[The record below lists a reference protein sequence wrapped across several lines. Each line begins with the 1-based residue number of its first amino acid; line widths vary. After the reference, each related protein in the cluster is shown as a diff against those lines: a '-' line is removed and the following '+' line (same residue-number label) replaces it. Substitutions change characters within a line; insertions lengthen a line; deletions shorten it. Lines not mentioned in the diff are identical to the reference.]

1 MKILFLAPHPVYQ
14 ERGSPIAVKMVLG
27 VMSLRRYEVDLV
39 TYPEGESI
47 DLPNVRFHRVPNLPF
62 VRNMR
67 PGFSVKKL
75 ICDFFMMFKI
85 MSLVMRNRYQLVHAV
100 EESVFFALVLK
111 ALFRLPFVYDMD
123 SSLAQQ
129 MVEQKPRLR
138 FLLPVLNA
146 LEGLAVKHAEV
157 VIPVCDALGDIARSH
172 APKKIT
178 VLYDVPLLERNAGSA
193 PERLRETLD
202 IRGVMAMYVGNL
214 EPYQGIDLLLEGFAL
229 AAQRV
234 SALDLVIIGGAA
246 EDIEKYKQ
254 KAKDL
259 GVEGRVHLLGPRPI
273 KQLAG
278 YLAQADML
286 VSPRIKGENTP
297 MKIYSYLDSGKPVLA
312 TNLRTHTQVLDGDT
326 ALLVP
331 PKPKS
336 LAAGLVRLARSE
348 DLRRELGTSGKRLIQ
363 EKYNYPNFYST
374 LTGVLDELNERFDL
388 NAREPV
394 NAGNPR

>member
-331 PKPKS
+331 PRPKS

>member
-331 PKPKS
+331 PRPKS

-348 DLRRELGTSGKRLIQ
+348 DLRRELGASGKRLIQ